1 MPSRRFTSGRK
12 FSTTTSAFL
21 TIFLSTAT
29 PSGDLRFSVMLRLL
43 RCRFWKSEPSRG
55 PPRPS
60 PDSICGGISIL
71 MTLAPQSAS
80 WRTQVGPDRTRV
92 RSSTVKRARAFE
104 ARGKGIAG
112 VSAAGLAG
120 VILPAASPT
129 LRRAGKGQNFPDLIG
144 VVHRLDGATQP
155 VVRALQKRYS
165 SCRQQLPP
173 TAIFPALSGG
183 DHERG
188 CSQCQCTQVF
198 EKSRHHVAAR
208 NRASDTHG
216 YRRRPAQR
224 Q

>member
-92 RSSTVKRARAFE
+92 RSSTVNRDRAFE
-104 ARGKGIAG
+104 ALGVGILGISQAG
-112 VSAAGLAG
+112 VSGPL
-120 VILPAASPT
+120 
-129 LRRAGKGQNFPDLIG
+129 
-144 VVHRLDGATQP
+144 
-155 VVRALQKRYS
+155 
-165 SCRQQLPP
+165 
-173 TAIFPALSGG
+173 
-183 DHERG
+183 
-188 CSQCQCTQVF
+188 
-198 EKSRHHVAAR
+198 
-208 NRASDTHG
+208 G
-216 YRRRPAQR
+216 YRTTAENASRLAPDASERAESPHGQR
-224 Q
+224 D